1 MAQVDREN
9 RANLLKKIE
18 VLLGQIDE
26 AIAFNLKKMCSK
38 RAKSDSN
45 GGNCPVLEG
54 FLIIWPILC
63 AKKRI
68 GGNNLQILAA

>member
-26 AIAFNLKKMCSK
+26 AIAFNLKKCVRRGLNPTPM
-38 RAKSDSN
+38 
-45 GGNCPVLEG
+45 GGIVP
-54 FLIIWPILC
+54 FW
-63 AKKRI
+63 KDF
-68 GGNNLQILAA
+68 